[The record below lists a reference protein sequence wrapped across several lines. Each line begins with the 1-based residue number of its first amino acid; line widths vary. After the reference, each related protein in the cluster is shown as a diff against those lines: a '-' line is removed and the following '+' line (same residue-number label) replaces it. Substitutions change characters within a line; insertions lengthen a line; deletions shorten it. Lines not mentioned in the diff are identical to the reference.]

1 VKNPLLILIVLILVA
16 VVMYPFGNAMGVHI
30 PPQSP
35 EEIAA
40 LPIGSTVL
48 NGTTV
53 VNDNSLHKVPILYHP
68 EYLVQNALE
77 QNYVGLFTSL
87 VTGAVP
93 TPVKAVVNSDISDS
107 GAAEGFTGPGTLTV
121 QGNKLT
127 VNPPNQ
133 FIYGYVTPYT
143 IAVKTNGSVELI
155 QNNKTIKTV
164 STQDFSNDTI
174 PNQYIDLSDFETWY
188 NNSNIGDNI
197 TLDYGLSN
205 FSDGRNMV
213 PPDEIKTYF
222 GDDVLNYITSREPTN
237 ESILVYNDTNNEV
250 VVGSDQT
257 IMNFYGDMDNNA
269 RVENAQ
275 AFIQAWNNTI
285 IPPQTTGYGTENVS
299 YVSVY
304 DPDPTQGTGWADHGT
319 CPPGRAIRD
328 ASLAAGFPLPTGM
341 TMDYQNVISDTASL
355 TDGITVYNTLNYP
368 VKITIWMN
376 GTSEDAPIYCQ
387 ITELLP

>member
-1 VKNPLLILIVLILVA
+1 
-16 VVMYPFGNAMGVHI
+16 
-30 PPQSP
+30 
-35 EEIAA
+35 
-40 LPIGSTVL
+40 L

-53 VNDNSLHKVPILYHP
+53 VNDNNLHKVPILYHP

-341 TMDYQNVISDTASL
+341 TMDYENVISDTASL

-376 GTSEDAPIYCQ
+376 GTGEDAPIYCQ